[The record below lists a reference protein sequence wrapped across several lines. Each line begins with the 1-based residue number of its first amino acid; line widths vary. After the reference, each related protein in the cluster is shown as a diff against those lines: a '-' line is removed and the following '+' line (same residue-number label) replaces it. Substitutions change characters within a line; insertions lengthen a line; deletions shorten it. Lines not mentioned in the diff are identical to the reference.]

1 MVHVREWIE
10 FTAQAV
16 EVLAVVIMVCFIV
29 RGTVGWL
36 IHSAKNAEWAYERY
50 RIVLGKALLIGLEL
64 LVAADI
70 INTVVFALTL
80 QNLALLAGLVVVRTT
95 LGWTVTVEV
104 EGRWPWQA
112 AGESRKESE
121 RQPAH
126 ILDPPAD
133 TSIMTAGRAYEP
145 FGRNAER

>member
-1 MVHVREWIE
+1 MIHVREWIE

-16 EVLAVVIMVCFIV
+16 EVLAVAIMVSFII
-29 RGTVGWL
+29 RGTFGWL
-36 IHSAKNAEWAYERY
+36 IHSAKKPEWAYERY
-50 RIVLGKALLIGLEL
+50 RVVLGKALLIGLEL

-80 QNLALLAGLVVVRTT
+80 ENLALLAGLVVVRTT

-112 AGESRKESE
+112 AIESRQGPEK
-121 RQPAH
+121 QPEH

-133 TSIMTAGRAYEP
+133 TYVMTGRAYEP
-145 FGRNAER
+145 FGRSAER

>member
-1 MVHVREWIE
+1 MTHVREWIE

-16 EVLAVVIMVCFIV
+16 EVLAVAIMVCFII
-29 RGTVGWL
+29 RGTFGWL
-36 IHSAKNAEWAYERY
+36 IHSAKKPEWAYERY
-50 RIVLGKALLIGLEL
+50 RVVLGKALLIGLEL

-112 AGESRKESE
+112 ADEFRKGSE
-121 RQPAH
+121 KAS
-126 ILDPPAD
+126 
-133 TSIMTAGRAYEP
+133 T
-145 FGRNAER
+145 